1 MTYPN
6 FSTYDT
12 VFCDS
17 LQALE
22 WAYINGLPK
31 TATVKSSSPSLLWNK
46 KKNIHNIE
54 SRWTIKERGKFQS
67 GIQDLSKNIFDYALN
82 TTNEREIAL
91 TVSWATVDF
100 QDILY
105 KVASL
110 EKEDFSESRL
120 FIRVEGKCG
129 PDGNMMNHPW
139 EKILQSNPLFSTVK
153 YTLQDDEWDTL
164 STHEISYWR
173 RFKVAGYRTIFYRL
187 AVKLMKYLPS
197 SFFKR
202 EILMPNENEL
212 NIEIAASL
220 LRYGVRITEIQ
231 QEDPISNKENKVL
244 NMDAHTIL
252 CKNILPIMRKRVEEW
267 VVPSAVES
275 TMLLFSSHLEKHLE
289 QFELMVEG
297 WRGVIT
303 KTNKLSRAV
312 LVNAPG
318 NIKGYALSYVCRNS
332 CIPVL
337 SSQHGVTIEISR
349 AHDMLHAIFDNNTV
363 DAMFSYN
370 YKITEVEKNTHC
382 NNARHYVV
390 GAPLR
395 LINMKYART
404 NHGHQP
410 SIVYIST
417 NFYHMGFTG
426 SQKTDYQRARTEQKL
441 IKNVLSKLPHR
452 VRYKTYPVDNR
463 RNADIDPILSDINKA
478 ENIELFS
485 KKLDMRYLISEHSIF
500 LTTCATST
508 LGWPV
513 MSGKPVVFINQKY
526 NNPLTDEAYKSISRG
541 IFVFNDDDEHFD
553 KKLRDF
559 LSQPIEEI
567 ERLWKEK
574 KVARKE
580 MLKEYFSTYNGGAGE
595 RSAKIIL
602 KEYLK

>member
-1 MTYPN
+1 M
-6 FSTYDT
+6 
-12 VFCDS
+12 C
-17 LQALE
+17 E
-22 WAYINGLPK
+22 
-31 TATVKSSSPSLLWNK
+31 
-46 KKNIHNIE
+46 
-54 SRWTIKERGKFQS
+54 
-67 GIQDLSKNIFDYALN
+67 
-82 TTNEREIAL
+82 
-91 TVSWATVDF
+91 
-100 QDILY
+100 
-105 KVASL
+105 
-110 EKEDFSESRL
+110 
-120 FIRVEGKCG
+120 
-129 PDGNMMNHPW
+129 
-139 EKILQSNPLFSTVK
+139 
-153 YTLQDDEWDTL
+153 
-164 STHEISYWR
+164 
-173 RFKVAGYRTIFYRL
+173 FK
-187 AVKLMKYLPS
+187 
-197 SFFKR
+197 
-202 EILMPNENEL
+202 
-212 NIEIAASL
+212 
-220 LRYGVRITEIQ
+220 
-231 QEDPISNKENKVL
+231 
-244 NMDAHTIL
+244 
-252 CKNILPIMRKRVEEW
+252 
-267 VVPSAVES
+267 
-275 TMLLFSSHLEKHLE
+275 
-289 QFELMVEG
+289 
-297 WRGVIT
+297 
-303 KTNKLSRAV
+303 
-312 LVNAPG
+312 
-318 NIKGYALSYVCRNS
+318 
-332 CIPVL
+332 
-337 SSQHGVTIEISR
+337 
-349 AHDMLHAIFDNNTV
+349 
-363 DAMFSYN
+363 N

-426 SQKTDYQRARTEQKL
+426 SQKTDYKRARTEQKL

-526 NNPLTDEAYKSISRG
+526 NNPLTDDAYKSISRG
-541 IFVFNDDDEHFD
+541 IFVFNDDDEHFY

-574 KVARKE
+574 KVDRKE

>member
-164 STHEISYWR
+164 STHKISYWR

-212 NIEIAASL
+212 NIEIASSL
-220 LRYGVRITEIQ
+220 ALHRVKITKIQ
-231 QEDPISNKENKVL
+231 LDPLLDVKNKALSVNNIAIQE
-244 NMDAHTIL
+244 A
-252 CKNILPIMRKRVEEW
+252 ILPVMRKRIEQW
-267 VVPSAVES
+267 VTPSAVKVVMS
-275 TMLLFSSHLEKHLE
+275 LFKSFLDKQIH
-289 QFELMVEG
+289 QFESLVAN
-297 WRGVIT
+297 WDKVVIKNHKT
-303 KTNKLSRAV
+303 KQAV
-312 LVNAPG
+312 LVNCPG
-318 NIKGYALSYVCRNS
+318 SIGGRTLSYVCRKKD
-332 CIPVL
+332 IPL
-337 SSQHGVTIEISR
+337 ITSQHGVTVEISKE
-349 AHDMLHAIFDNNTV
+349 HSMTHVTYDNTV
-363 DAMFSYN
+363 ADVVFSYN
-370 YKITEVEKNTHC
+370 SKIADIEMNTYF
-382 NNARHYVV
+382 NNAKHYIV
-390 GAPLR
+390 GMPMR
-395 LINMKYART
+395 LIRMKYMHT
-404 NHGHQP
+404 IDKSTSP
-410 SIVYIST
+410 IVYIST
-417 NFYHMGFTG
+417 NLYHMGL
-426 SQKTDYQRARTEQKL
+426 SISSNTDYRSAICEHNIINK
-441 IKNVLSKLPHR
+441 VLSKLPHK
-452 VRYKTYPVDNR
+452 VCYKTYPEDNR
-463 RNADIDPILSDINKA
+463 RYADTDPVLNDIENT

-485 KKLDMRYLISEHSIF
+485 EKIDMRYLISRYRI
-500 LTTCATST
+500 LITTCATST
-508 LGWPV
+508 LAWPV
-513 MSGKPVVFINQKY
+513 MSGKPVVFINQK
-526 NNPLTDEAYKSISRG
+526 NNRPLTEDAFTSLSQG
-541 IFVFNDDDEHFD
+541 LFVFDDQEEGFYD
-553 KKLRDF
+553 KLRIF

-567 ERLWKEK
+567 ERLWKNK
-574 KVARKE
+574 KTARKE
-580 MLKEYFSTYNGGAGE
+580 MIRDYFSAYDANAGK
-595 RSAKIIL
+595 RATKIIFR
-602 KEYLK
+602 EVF